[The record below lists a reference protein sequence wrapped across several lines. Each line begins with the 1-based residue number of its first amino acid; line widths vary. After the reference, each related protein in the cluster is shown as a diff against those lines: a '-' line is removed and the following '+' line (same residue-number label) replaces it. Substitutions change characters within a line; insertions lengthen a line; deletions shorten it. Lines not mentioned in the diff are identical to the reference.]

1 MASEKK
7 MVSIQGLDKAAV
19 LAALYNA
26 SHPAG
31 MGFLQAKYTPMT
43 VEEAQQHLGVGDDHN
58 RMFGDRMNRGCYYFD
73 YLNGRALKVNLSGGE
88 QLPFEPR
95 RRKHSFHAHALGRE
109 GGTGRDNG
117 GRTTLRP

>member
-73 YLNGRALKVNLSGGE
+73 YLNGSGPEG
-88 QLPFEPR
+88 Q
-95 RRKHSFHAHALGRE
+95 SLGR
-109 GGTGRDNG
+109 
-117 GRTTLRP
+117 